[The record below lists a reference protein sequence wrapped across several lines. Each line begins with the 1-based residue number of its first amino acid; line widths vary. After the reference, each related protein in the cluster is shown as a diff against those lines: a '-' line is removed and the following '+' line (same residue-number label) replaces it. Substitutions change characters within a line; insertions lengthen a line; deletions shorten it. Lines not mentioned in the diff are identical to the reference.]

1 MRLVQLLVSDHQH
14 DAVTDTLDT
23 EGIDY
28 VRQQVQTNQADTT
41 QWLIEFPVP
50 TDAIGYVF
58 EQLEDAGIEAEQYTT
73 IMSLEGAVT
82 PQTESLLDR
91 FGSDFDTLTRLELRS
106 KARDISHDR
115 RSFLV
120 MIVLST
126 VVATAGLLMESPAVV
141 VGSMVI
147 APIIGPVLTAAVGAA
162 TGDRE
167 MLLDSLRNQTLGFGV
182 AILAA
187 TLFSAGLQFGGVV
200 PNTLDVST
208 IDLIAIRSAPGWFTV
223 VIGVASG
230 GATVFALT
238 TKGSTSLVGVMIAAA
253 LIPAAATIGIAV
265 VWNELRLAVGSLV
278 LLVLTTLLINASAFA
293 VLWRFQYRPR
303 RQGWLVPSS
312 PRLWLVV
319 VTTGILLL
327 VLIAFTGSVFYQQ
340 SSFEKTATNEVQSTL
355 DAPEYASLEPVTV
368 RTQYSGPGPFG
379 SPETITVVVSRVA
392 ETDEPPG
399 VARTL
404 DQRISEATGYDVV
417 VRVRFEN
424 YQYSDPRPRLNS
436 PPRSAHSFDRG

>member
-1 MRLVQLLVSDHQH
+1 MRLVQILVPDHQH
-14 DAVTDTLDT
+14 EDVTDVLDG
-23 EGIDY
+23 EGVDY
-28 VRQQVQTNQADTT
+28 VRQQARTNQADTT

-50 TDAIGYVF
+50 TDAIGYMFDRLKDV
-58 EQLEDAGIEAEQYTT
+58 GIEEEQYTT
-73 IMSLEGAVT
+73 IVSLEGAVT

-91 FGSDFDTLTRLELRS
+91 FASDFDTLTRLELRS
-106 KARDISHDR
+106 KVRDISHDR

-120 MIVLST
+120 MIFLSA
-126 VVATAGLLMESPAVV
+126 VVATVGLLMQSPAVV

-147 APIIGPVLTAAVGAA
+147 APIIGPVLTAAVGAV

-167 MLLDSLRNQTLGFGV
+167 MVGDSLWNQALGLGV

-187 TLFSAGLQFGGVV
+187 TLCSAVLQFGGVV
-200 PNTLDVST
+200 PNTLDITT
-208 IDLIAIRSAPGWFTV
+208 IELISLRSAPGWFTV
-223 VIGVASG
+223 VIGVATGTAS
-230 GATVFALT
+230 AFALT

-278 LLVLTTLLINASAFA
+278 LLVFTILLINASAFA

-303 RQGWLVPSS
+303 QQGWLVPSS

-340 SSFEKTATNEVQSTL
+340 SSFEQTATNEVQSTL
-355 DAPEYASLEPVTV
+355 ASPEFASLEPVTV

-379 SPETITVVVSRVA
+379 SPETVTVVVSRVA

-404 DQRISEATGYDVV
+404 DQRISEATDYDVV
-417 VRVRFEN
+417 VRVRFED
-424 YQYSDPRPRLNS
+424 YQYSDPRSRLNS
-436 PPRSAHSFDRG
+436 PPWSAHSFKRS